1 MNFKALIKISNFF
14 KLNGTTNNK
23 ILFYILILFATYC
36 SLIVGKSWDE
46 GAHLRIGKS
55 TLDYLLSIGKNDNYT
70 FYREHF
76 SPIYWSLK
84 YLITQVFPHKYQIE
98 VTHIINLFFSIST
111 IVGIRKIINELFN
124 QQVSKL
130 VFLILF
136 FYPVFFGH
144 MSFNGKDMFLAFC
157 HVWIFYLTLKYLRMQ
172 NVRQKSNNYIIY
184 IATLGAAASGL
195 ELVFLGTLIP
205 IFLFII
211 IDIFFLKKIINTNFN
226 VKIFFIDLVKVFF
239 IFYFILI
246 LFWVDTHPNIFTL
259 PYSYFVDHLSLVSG
273 ELPRG
278 RPFNL
283 INGEYHLSWQVPKL
297 HFLINLLYKSPEY
310 FLATYVIFSV
320 IFIISNDF
328 FSKRFSFFN
337 YKICLIFSIMLLPV
351 LIGQIMPVVTYDG
364 MRHYLWVIPYFCVIP
379 GLTIFYLIENF
390 HLLKA
395 KLTLS
400 FLSIFI
406 LYLLYNFFISTPY
419 QYTYLNLFNGKSE
432 NMYKKFEN
440 DYWGVSANE
449 LIKSVSFDKNKIT
462 KLAICGV
469 HPRIFDYLKN
479 QGEVNLIRAH
489 PKDADYIIMTNR
501 VLLVS
506 GSLTKSSNNKTV
518 KMMNCFDRF
527 KGQNVFELKRNGL
540 LLSAIRK
547 KTNISNWN

>member
-1 MNFKALIKISNFF
+1 MGRLVIL
-14 KLNGTTNNK
+14 KLSQRRG
-23 ILFYILILFATYC
+23 L
-36 SLIVGKSWDE
+36 W
-46 GAHLRIGKS
+46 
-55 TLDYLLSIGKNDNYT
+55 
-70 FYREHF
+70 
-76 SPIYWSLK
+76 
-84 YLITQVFPHKYQIE
+84 
-98 VTHIINLFFSIST
+98 
-111 IVGIRKIINELFN
+111 
-124 QQVSKL
+124 
-130 VFLILF
+130 
-136 FYPVFFGH
+136 
-144 MSFNGKDMFLAFC
+144 AF
-157 HVWIFYLTLKYLRMQ
+157 WIFCLTLKYLRMQ
-172 NVRQKSNNYIIY
+172 NLRQKSNNYIIY
-184 IATLGAAASGL
+184 ISILGAAASGL

-211 IDIFFLKKIINTNFN
+211 IDIFLLKKITNINFN
-226 VKIFFIDLVKVFF
+226 IKLFFIDLIKVFF

-259 PYSYFVDHLSLVSG
+259 PYNYFLEHLSLVSG

-283 INGEYHLSWQVPKL
+283 INGEYYLSWQVPKF
-297 HFLINLLYKSPEY
+297 HFLINLFYKSPEY
-310 FLATYVIFSV
+310 FLATYIV
-320 IFIISNDF
+320 FIVVFITSNDF
-328 FSKRFSFFN
+328 FTKRFRFFN
-337 YKICLIFSIMLLPV
+337 YKISLIFSIMLLPV

-390 HLLKA
+390 HLVKA

-406 LYLLYNFFISTPY
+406 IYLFYNFFISTPY
-419 QYTYLNLFNGKSE
+419 QYTYLNLLNGKSE
-432 NMYKKFEN
+432 NRYQKFEN

-449 LIKSVSFDKNKIT
+449 LIKDVNFNKNKIT

-479 QGEVNLIRAH
+479 QGEVNLIRTH

-518 KMMNCFDRF
+518 KMMNCFDKF
-527 KGQNVFELKRNGL
+527 KGENVFELKRNGL
-540 LLSAIRK
+540 LLSAVRK